1 MLSRIAEAM
10 FWIGRYVERADGTA
24 RLLQTHLRVMIES
37 NPASESDS
45 CANLLAL
52 MGIDDIE
59 NPGKD
64 DLVRV
69 LGYDARESSSIFAS
83 WAAARDNAR
92 RAREVIPADLWQCIN
107 TTWHNLPSGRLQLSQ
122 AHGFC
127 DWARERSALFSGLA
141 RLTMV
146 RDDGWQ
152 YQLLGRSLE
161 QADMTSRMVAS
172 AAPATGTTQWPQVL
186 RGAGGHDAF
195 LRTYRGVH
203 SDSGAAE
210 FLIVDARFPRSV
222 MHGLIAASHCLASV
236 SGSRVS
242 GSGPGHLAVGE
253 AQQLLGRLR
262 ARLEYTPIDDIL
274 ADLNA
279 EMTHVQDVCAEVAE
293 IVAQT
298 FFAAADARAWIR
310 EGTR

>member
-1 MLSRIAEAM
+1 MLSRIAEAL
-10 FWIGRYVERADGTA
+10 FWIGRYVERADDTA
-24 RLLQTHLRVMIES
+24 RLLQTHLRVMLET
-37 NPASESDS
+37 NPASESES

-59 NPGKD
+59 HPGKD
-64 DLVRV
+64 DLLRV
-69 LGYDARESSSIFAS
+69 LGYDARESSSIFAC

-92 RAREVIPADLWQCIN
+92 RAREVIPAELWQCIN

-141 RLTMV
+141 RTTMV

-152 YQLLGRSLE
+152 YLLLGRSLE

-203 SDSGAAE
+203 SDAGAAE

-222 MHGLIAASHCLASV
+222 MHGLVAASDCLDKV
-236 SGSRVS
+236 STTK
-242 GSGPGHLAVGE
+242 PAHAATE
-253 AQQLLGRLR
+253 QAQRRLGRLR
-262 ARLEYTPIDDIL
+262 AHLEYASIDEVV
-274 ADLNA
+274 ADLEA
-279 EMTHVQDVCAEVAE
+279 EMTRVQDVCAEVSDIA
-293 IVAQT
+293 ASA
-298 FFAAADARAWIR
+298 FFAAADPRAWIR